1 MAGARAALLAGGLA
15 ALLPAAVPAEA
26 APVEA
31 SGFLRLDHYGRV
43 AEQRYRNERVRLTA
57 LSQLRA
63 AADNGS
69 WAALLELIGHVE
81 YGAEGVAAAPAGLT
95 LRSLDALVRRAY
107 FSLRFDAFDLDL
119 GKKFVRWG
127 KVDFFS
133 PLDVIN
139 HADVAGALALGDPLE
154 GPLADPLLHL
164 TLYPADDLIVE
175 LVYVPFLAPSVVAVD
190 EFDLDVRGGGLE
202 VDVAF
207 RYPEMAPFSE
217 FAHSIHGAI
226 SWSTFLADLQV
237 SYSYFRD
244 QLPDIDLRGLQERI
258 GARHVIEGV
267 VQPAYERAHNF
278 GLGASLSLGGWVIS
292 TDVGAKFH
300 ERNPYGQRIDI
311 RNPEIRS
318 VLQVDRGFAVGAQQ
332 FFATGG
338 VIHRLV
344 LYDDSAWQSGYSEFL
359 ESFIGDFADRSL
371 LQHDPSIW
379 YLLSRLQT
387 SFLREQLSLEATAAW
402 GLTEAALY
410 LAPRVSYALTDTW
423 SVAAGANL
431 WLTLDGPASTK
442 TGLLRLDDAKDNV
455 FVRTTLRY

>member
-1 MAGARAALLAGGLA
+1 MRIPGARGFALLAWGLA
-15 ALLPAAVPAEA
+15 VLPAAA
-26 APVEA
+26 ADEIEA
-31 SGFLRLDHYGRV
+31 SGFLRLDHYGLV
-43 AEQRYRNERVRLTA
+43 AEPRYRNERIRLTA

-63 AADNGS
+63 GAGDGS
-69 WAALLELIGHVE
+69 WAALLELIGHVQ
-81 YGAEGVAAAPAGLT
+81 YGSDGVAAAPGSAT
-95 LRSLDALVRRAY
+95 LRGLDDLVRRAY
-107 FSLRFDAFDLDL
+107 LSFRFDAFDVDL

-127 KVDFFS
+127 TVDFFS
-133 PLDVIN
+133 PLNVIN

-164 TLYPADDLIVE
+164 TVYPADELIVE
-175 LVYVPFLAPSVVAVD
+175 LVYVPFLAPNVVAVD
-190 EFDLDVRGGGLE
+190 ELDLDIGGGGLE
-202 VDVAF
+202 IDVAV
-207 RYPEMAPFSE
+207 RYPELAPFSE
-217 FAHSIHGAI
+217 FAHSIHGAV

-244 QLPDIDLRGLQERI
+244 QLPDLDLSGLNERQV
-258 GARHVIEGV
+258 GERTVIEGEV
-267 VQPAYERAHNF
+267 KPAYERAHNF

-318 VLQVDRGFAVGAQQ
+318 VLQVDRGFALGPQQ

-344 LYDDSAWQSGYSEFL
+344 LYDDSAWQSDYSKFL
-359 ESFIGDFADRSL
+359 ADFIGDFADRSL
-371 LQHDPSIW
+371 LQHEASTW

-387 SFLREQLSLEATAAW
+387 GFLREQLNLEATAAW
-402 GLTEAALY
+402 GITEAALY

-431 WLTLDGPASTK
+431 WLTLDGPDSTK
-442 TGLLRLDDAKDNV
+442 TGVLRLDDAKDNV

>member
-1 MAGARAALLAGGLA
+1 MPGARGLALLAWGLA
-15 ALLPAAVPAEA
+15 ALPAAA
-26 APVEA
+26 ADEIEA
-31 SGFLRLDHYGRV
+31 SGFLRIDHYGLV
-43 AEQRYRNERVRLTA
+43 AEPNYRNERVRLTA

-63 AADNGS
+63 GAGDGS
-69 WAALLELIGHVE
+69 RAALLELMGHVQ
-81 YGAEGVAAAPAGLT
+81 YGAEGWAAAPDRLT
-95 LRSLDALVRRAY
+95 LRGVDDLVRRAY
-107 FSLRFDAFDLDL
+107 LSFRFDAFDVDL

-164 TLYPADDLIVE
+164 TVYPADDLIVE
-175 LVYVPFLAPSVVAVD
+175 LVYVPFLAPNLVAVD
-190 EFDLDVRGGGLE
+190 ELDLDIGGGELE
-202 VDVAF
+202 IDVAV
-207 RYPEMAPFSE
+207 RYPEIAPYSE
-217 FAHSIHGAI
+217 FAHSIHGAV

-244 QLPDIDLRGLQERI
+244 QLPDLDLSGLNERQAGERI
-258 GARHVIEGV
+258 EIEGEV
-267 VQPAYERAHNF
+267 KPAYERAHNF
-278 GLGASLSLGGWVIS
+278 GLGASLSVSGWVIS
-292 TDVGAKFH
+292 ADVGAKFH
-300 ERNPYGQRIDI
+300 ERNPYGRRIDV

-318 VLQVDRGFAVGAQQ
+318 VLQADRGFAVGAQQ

-344 LYDDSAWQSGYSEFL
+344 MYGDSAWQSDYSEFL
-359 ESFIGDFADRSL
+359 ADFIGDFADRSL
-371 LQHDPSIW
+371 LQHEPSTW

-387 SFLREQLSLEATAAW
+387 GFLREQLNLEATAAW
-402 GLTEAALY
+402 GITEEALY

-431 WLTLDGPASTK
+431 WLALDGPGSTK
-442 TGLLRLDDAKDNV
+442 TGVLRLDGGKDNV
-455 FVRTTLRY
+455 FVRATLRY

>member
-1 MAGARAALLAGGLA
+1 MPRARGFALLALGLA
-15 ALLPAAVPAEA
+15 ALPAAA
-26 APVEA
+26 ADEIEA
-31 SGFLRLDHYGRV
+31 SGFLRLDHYGLV
-43 AEQRYRNERVRLTA
+43 AAPRYRNERVRLTA

-63 AADNGS
+63 GAGDGS
-69 WAALLELIGHVE
+69 WAALLELIGHVQ
-81 YGAEGVAAAPAGLT
+81 YGSDGVAAAPGSAT
-95 LRSLDALVRRAY
+95 LRGLDDLVRRAY
-107 FSLRFDAFDLDL
+107 LSFRFDAFDVDL

-139 HADVAGALALGDPLE
+139 HADVAGALALGDPLA

-164 TLYPADDLIVE
+164 TVYPADELIVE
-175 LVYVPFLAPSVVAVD
+175 LVYVPFLAPNLVAVD
-190 EFDLDVRGGGLE
+190 DLDLNIGGGGLE
-202 VDVAF
+202 IDVAV
-207 RYPEMAPFSE
+207 RYPELAPYSE
-217 FAHSIHGAI
+217 FAHSIHGAV

-244 QLPDIDLRGLQERI
+244 QLPDLDLSGLIEWQAGERTE
-258 GARHVIEGV
+258 IEGEV
-267 VQPAYERAHNF
+267 KPAYERAHNF
-278 GLGASLSLGGWVIS
+278 GLGASLGLGGWVIS
-292 TDVGAKFH
+292 ADVGAKFH
-300 ERNPYGQRIDI
+300 ERNPYGRRIDV

-318 VLQVDRGFAVGAQQ
+318 VLQADRGFAVGAQQ

-344 LYDDSAWQSGYSEFL
+344 LYDDSAWQSDYGKFL
-359 ESFIGDFADRSL
+359 ADFIGDFADRAL
-371 LQHDPSIW
+371 LQHEASTW

-387 SFLREQLSLEATAAW
+387 GLLREQLNLEATAAW
-402 GLTEAALY
+402 GITEAALY

-431 WLTLDGPASTK
+431 WLTLDGPGSTK
-442 TGLLRLDDAKDNV
+442 TGVLRLDDAKDNV